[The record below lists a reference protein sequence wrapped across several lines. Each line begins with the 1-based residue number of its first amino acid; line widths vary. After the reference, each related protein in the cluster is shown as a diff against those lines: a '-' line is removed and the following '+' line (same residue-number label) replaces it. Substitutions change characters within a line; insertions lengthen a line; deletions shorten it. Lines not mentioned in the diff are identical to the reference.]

1 MECLSERED
10 YKAAKKLAEAAVS
23 AAQKNGVSPYLP
35 VLEDLGNS
43 LKEVRLGLME
53 LPLSR
58 MTGNKEQGRNNAFA
72 NNFMPL
78 LE

>member
-1 MECLSERED
+1 MECLSVRED

-53 LPLSR
+53 LPL
-58 MTGNKEQGRNNAFA
+58 
-72 NNFMPL
+72 
-78 LE
+78 